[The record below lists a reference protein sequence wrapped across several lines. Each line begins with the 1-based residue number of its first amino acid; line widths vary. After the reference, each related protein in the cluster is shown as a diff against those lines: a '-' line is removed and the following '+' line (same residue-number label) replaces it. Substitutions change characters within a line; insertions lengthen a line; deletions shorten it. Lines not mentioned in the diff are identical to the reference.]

1 MFLPAAPPRP
11 LRRAGAGPA
20 VRAPRAASFSRPASG
35 RSVPP
40 VGPGRPGA
48 LTLSLLQQPASSVS
62 GSGGAESQDRMQG
75 GPAPRA
81 AASSVADVHCTPPSG
96 RSELFLPGTAGDFS
110 LSASL
115 SACTLLYEV
124 PSRTGAGTSPPAR
137 RAAQGAQVP
146 HSRLPAAT
154 AARSSRGTC
163 PALRLRLLG
172 RAGVEAARGLEEAA
186 VRMVA
191 GSA

>member
-1 MFLPAAPPRP
+1 M
-11 LRRAGAGPA
+11 
-20 VRAPRAASFSRPASG
+20 RAPRAASFSRPGSG

-75 GPAPRA
+75 GPAPNA

-124 PSRTGAGTSPPAR
+124 PFRTGARTSPPAR
-137 RAAQGAQVP
+137 PPGLAGRPGAPLPPPGRDCGPVQPRDSPGAAA
-146 HSRLPAAT
+146 PAAWPH
-154 AARSSRGTC
+154 RG
-163 PALRLRLLG
+163 RG
-172 RAGVEAARGLEEAA
+172 RPCLPRGLEEAA
-186 VRMVA
+186 VRMAA